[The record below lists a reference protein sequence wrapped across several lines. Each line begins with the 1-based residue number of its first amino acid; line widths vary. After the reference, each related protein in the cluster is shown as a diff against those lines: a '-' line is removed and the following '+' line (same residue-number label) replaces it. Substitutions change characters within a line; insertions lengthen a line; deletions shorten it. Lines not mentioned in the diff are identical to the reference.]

1 MKFRVII
8 GFILQ
13 FTLNVLILPIMELN
27 FTVNVVKMIR
37 TQCFLSPL
45 LLVKIF
51 TNATIYSQFNA
62 ILSFKTE
69 FEITMLQNSILSAFK
84 PVTVLIS

>member
-1 MKFRVII
+1 MKFRVIN

-13 FTLNVLILPIMELN
+13 FTLNVLILPIKEQN

-37 TQCFLSPL
+37 TLCFLSPL
-45 LLVKIF
+45 ILVKIF
-51 TNATIYSQFNA
+51 TNATICSQFNA